1 MLIFAVPNAYFVG
14 TAVFEE
20 GCLVRKKIKWVV
32 LLAVVVLVI
41 VFAPVPIPHFTDF
54 TSVYDKDGHEAD
66 VTIKV
71 CFVHFKPLFFQYGT
85 YEGFPVGSVK
95 VYDNSAKEEICDLRF
110 NGYLTSASENTYMAT
125 AYELDRRTV
134 DKIEGTVPYTTNYT
148 GNLIWDES
156 FDNVVL
162 PIVMMEIDL
171 KSGETT
177 YGSFAYMASKKD
189 LTFDELTE
197 LFYISRGVILYNPE
211 S

>member
-1 MLIFAVPNAYFVG
+1 M
-14 TAVFEE
+14 
-20 GCLVRKKIKWVV
+20 RKKIKWIVM
-32 LLAVVVLVI
+32 AVVGFVLV
-41 VFAPVPIPHFTDF
+41 VAPGSGSPFSDF
-54 TSVYDKDGHEAD
+54 SSGFDRDGHETD
-66 VTIKV
+66 ITIKV
-71 CFVHFKPLFFQYGT
+71 RLVHFKPLFFQYGS

-197 LFYISRGVILYNPE
+197 LFYIYRGVILYNPE